1 MTHCRADWG
10 LCGFGIRCCISNSL
24 GWWGV
29 VWCGGDELSC
39 AWAVFMDMISVVD
52 VRFIAF

>member
-1 MTHCRADWG
+1 MTHCRAGWG
-10 LCGFGIRCCISNSL
+10 LCGYGIRCCISNSL

-39 AWAVFMDMISVVD
+39 AWAVFM
-52 VRFIAF
+52 A